1 MNIRFTTL
9 GFALALAAAT
19 SAQAA
24 APFVK
29 SQAPGVF
36 RMMLGDFEV
45 TAINDGT
52 LDLPVDKL
60 LKENRPGQV
69 AEALK
74 HNHLHLPLET
84 SVNAYVINT
93 GTKLVMVDAGAASVF
108 GPTLG
113 RVLANLKAAGY
124 QPEQV
129 DEIYITHRH
138 GDHIGG
144 LTVDGKPVFP
154 NAVVRLDK
162 RDAEY
167 LTAAPAAGKS
177 PDGVQLAAK
186 PYVDSGRLKP
196 FDGATELVP
205 GVRAQPAYG
214 HTPGHTVFVAESK
227 GQKMVFGGDSM
238 HVASVQFPD
247 PTVTISFDS
256 DSTKAMPERQKLYA
270 EAAAG
275 GYYLAFTHVS
285 FTGIGRVKAEG
296 KGYSWQPVNYTR
308 LP

>member
-1 MNIRFTTL
+1 MKHRLSAL
-9 GFALALAAAT
+9 GFALALAATTA
-19 SAQAA
+19 AQAG
-24 APFVK
+24 APMIK
-29 SQAPGVF
+29 TQAPGVF
-36 RMMLGDFEV
+36 RMMLGDFEI
-45 TAINDGT
+45 TAISDGT

-60 LKENRPGQV
+60 LKENQPGQV
-69 AEALK
+69 AKALQ
-74 HNHLHLPLET
+74 HHHLHLPLET
-84 SVNAYVINT
+84 SVNAYLINT
-93 GTKLVMVDAGAASVF
+93 GAKLVMVDVGAASVF

-113 RVLANLKAAGY
+113 RALANLKAAGY

-144 LTVDGKPVFP
+144 LLVDGKVVFP

-162 RDAEY
+162 RDADY
-167 LTAAPAAGKS
+167 LGATPAAGKG

-186 PYVDSGRLKP
+186 PYLDGGRVKP
-196 FDGATELVP
+196 FDGATELLP
-205 GVRAQPAYG
+205 GLRAQPAYG
-214 HTPGHTVFVAESK
+214 HTPGHTIYVAESK

-256 DSTKAMPERQKLYA
+256 DSSKAMPERQKLYA

-275 GYYLAFTHVS
+275 GYYLAFTHVN
-285 FTGIGRVKAEG
+285 FPGIGRVKAEG

>member
-1 MNIRFTTL
+1 MKMRLTVL
-9 GFALALAAAT
+9 GFALALAAT
-19 SAQAA
+19 TGAQAA
-24 APFVK
+24 APFNK
-29 SQAPGVF
+29 TQAPGYF
-36 RMMLGDFEV
+36 RMMLGDFEI

-60 LKENRPGQV
+60 LKENQPGQV
-69 AEALK
+69 AQALK

-84 SVNAYVINT
+84 SVNAYLINT
-93 GTKLVMVDAGAASVF
+93 GAKLVLVDTGAAGVF
-108 GPTLG
+108 GPTAG
-113 RVLANLKAAGY
+113 RLLANFKATGY
-124 QPEQV
+124 KPEQV

-167 LTAAPAAGKS
+167 LTTAPAAGKA

-196 FDGATELVP
+196 FDGATDLVP

-214 HTPGHTVFVAESK
+214 HTPGHTIYVAESK

-247 PTVTISFDS
+247 PTVTINFDS
-256 DSTKAMPERQKLYA
+256 DSSKAMPERQKLYA
-270 EAAAG
+270 DAAKE

-285 FTGIGRVKAEG
+285 FPGIGHVRPDG
-296 KGYSWQPVNYTR
+296 KGYTWVPVNYTR

>member
-1 MNIRFTTL
+1 MKRATL
-9 GFALALAAAT
+9 ALSLALAFAA
-19 SAQAA
+19 SGAQAA

-29 SQAPGVF
+29 SQAPGAF
-36 RMMLGDFEV
+36 RMMLGDFEI

-60 LKENRPGQV
+60 LKENHPGQV
-69 AEALK
+69 AAALK
-74 HNHLHLPLET
+74 HNHLGLPLET
-84 SVNAYVINT
+84 SVNAFVINT
-93 GTKLVMVDAGAASVF
+93 GSKLVMIDAGAASVF

-124 QPEQV
+124 SPEQV

-144 LTVDGKPVFP
+144 LTVDGKPVFA

-167 LTAAPAAGKS
+167 LSTPPAAGKA

-186 PYVDSGRLKP
+186 PYLDSGRIKP
-196 FDGATELVP
+196 FDGATDLVP
-205 GVRAQPAYG
+205 GLRAQPAYG
-214 HTPGHTVFVAESK
+214 HTPGHTIYVAESK

-256 DSTKAMPERQKLYA
+256 DSSKAMPERQKLYA
-270 EAAAG
+270 DAAAG

-285 FTGIGRVKAEG
+285 FPGIGRVKAEG

>member
-1 MNIRFTTL
+1 MKRATL
-9 GFALALAAAT
+9 ALSLALAFAAGG
-19 SAQAA
+19 AQAA

-52 LDLPVDKL
+52 LDLAVDKL

-74 HNHLHLPLET
+74 HAHLGLPLET
-84 SVNAYVINT
+84 SVNAYLINT
-93 GTKLVMVDAGAASVF
+93 GAKLVMVDTGAASVF

-124 QPEQV
+124 SPEQV

-144 LTVDGKPVFP
+144 LTVGGKPVFP

-162 RDAEY
+162 RDADY
-167 LTAAPAAGKS
+167 LSAPPAAGQA

-186 PYVDSGRLKP
+186 PYLDSGRIKP

-214 HTPGHTVFVAESK
+214 HTPGHTVYVAESK

-256 DSTKAMPERQKLYA
+256 DSSKAMPERQKLYA

-285 FTGIGRVKAEG
+285 FPGIGRVKAEG
-296 KGYSWQPVNYTR
+296 KGYQWQPVNYTR

>member
-36 RMMLGDFEV
+36 RMMLGDFEI
-45 TAINDGT
+45 TAVSDGT

-60 LKENRPGQV
+60 LKENQPGQV
-69 AEALK
+69 AKALQ

-84 SVNAYVINT
+84 SVNAYLINT
-93 GTKLVMVDAGAASVF
+93 GTKLVMVDTGAASVF
-108 GPTLG
+108 GPTAG
-113 RVLANLKAAGY
+113 RLLSNLAATGY
-124 QPEQV
+124 KPEQV

-162 RDAEY
+162 RDADY
-167 LTAAPAAGKS
+167 LSAAPAAGKG

-186 PYVDSGRLKP
+186 PYLDSGRVKP
-196 FDGATELVP
+196 FDGATDLVP

-214 HTPGHTVFVAESK
+214 HTPGHTIYVVESK
-227 GQKMVFGGDSM
+227 GRKIVFGGDSM

-256 DSTKAMPERQKLYA
+256 DSSKAMPERQKLYA
-270 EAAAG
+270 DAAAG

-285 FTGIGRVKAEG
+285 FPGIGHVRPDG
-296 KGYSWQPVNYTR
+296 KGYTWIPVNYTR